1 VYNER
6 HLSTRALLIVGF
18 ACISIA
24 VVLIVVPYLLYPQ
37 FYTPKS
43 NASLGY
49 TMPNTLEGWAVLIA
63 ALILLA
69 LGMILLV
76 IYSLRLE
83 KESRMPHVNM
93 GPRILRLKQN
103 PTKLLSMLFK

>member
-1 VYNER
+1 MYNEQY
-6 HLSTRALLIVGF
+6 LSTRTLLIIGF

-43 NASLGY
+43 NPSWGY
-49 TMPNTLEGWAVLIA
+49 TMPNTLEGWTVLIT

-76 IYSLRLE
+76 ISSLRLE
-83 KESRMPHVNM
+83 KESKLPHVNM
-93 GPRILRLKQN
+93 GPKY
-103 PTKLLSMLFK
+103 

>member
-1 VYNER
+1 VYNEQY
-6 HLSTRALLIVGF
+6 LSTRALLILGF
-18 ACISIA
+18 ACISMA
-24 VVLIVVPYLLYPQ
+24 VVLIIVPYLLYPQ

-43 NASLGY
+43 NPSWGY

-69 LGMILLV
+69 LGAILLV

-83 KESRMPHVNM
+83 NESRLPHVNM
-93 GPRILRLKQN
+93 GPKY
-103 PTKLLSMLFK
+103 

>member
-6 HLSTRALLIVGF
+6 YLSTRVLLILGF

-43 NASLGY
+43 NPSWGY
-49 TMPNTLEGWAVLIA
+49 TMPNTWEGWVVLIA
-63 ALILLA
+63 ALVLLT

-76 IYSLRLE
+76 MSSLRLE
-83 KESRMPHVNM
+83 KESRLPHVNM
-93 GPRILRLKQN
+93 GPKY
-103 PTKLLSMLFK
+103 